1 MKTVTVLK
9 VDYVCFIKHKL
20 NWERK
25 KVHRLLFMLW
35 HVFHGK
41 QLLVWNFTTKHTKCG
56 LQLCTFLLLY
66 ITCGNVKGSC
76 WIVRMGEG
84 DCAASHNSIRK
95 QLCNCLQFYRCSLW
109 EEARYE
115 RKQGIL
121 YLASSHTSHC
131 TPSLWR
137 WNSYRVPKRRP
148 ITIWHHGNTQK
159 KIYKIWLKSGKNNG
173 YCTCRVTDSYS

>member
-41 QLLVWNFTTKHTKCG
+41 QLLVWNFTTKRTKCG

-95 QLCNCLQFYRCSLW
+95 QLCNCLQFYWCSLW
-109 EEARYE
+109 EKSYWLQKDEIHVD
-115 RKQGIL
+115 KCGQL
-121 YLASSHTSHC
+121 LVQLPPKVTASSGHALC
-131 TPSLWR
+131 KCLL
-137 WNSYRVPKRRP
+137 
-148 ITIWHHGNTQK
+148 
-159 KIYKIWLKSGKNNG
+159 YKNVCILSDCPHLPNPCF
-173 YCTCRVTDSYS
+173 YQ